1 MVSQTTAE
9 LMKQTSEKEKTQALS
24 MIPDK
29 YRIKETQ
36 EVKSTSTALSLV
48 NALANNQNSIAIRSR
63 KIV

>member
-1 MVSQTTAE
+1 MTMVSQTTAE
-9 LMKQTSEKEKTQALS
+9 LLRQNAEKEKTQALS

-48 NALANNQNSIAIRSR
+48 NALATN
-63 KIV
+63 